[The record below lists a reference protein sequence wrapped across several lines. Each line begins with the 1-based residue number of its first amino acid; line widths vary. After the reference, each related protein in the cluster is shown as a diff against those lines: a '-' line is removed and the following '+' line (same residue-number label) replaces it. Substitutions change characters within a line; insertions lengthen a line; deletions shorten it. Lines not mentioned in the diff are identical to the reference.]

1 MKYYV
6 LRPDL
11 TPYEGMIVNKDSKL
25 KFKNEKVEQKLEN
38 LKLTTKQKVVTDK
51 YTTKSELT
59 INLDEGEILLFEN
72 ENRGW
77 FLPAQSIGTIETAIN
92 DYKTLAEVLDGD
104 KGDTRGNEN

>member
-38 LKLTTKQKVVTDK
+38 LKLTTKQ
-51 YTTKSELT
+51 
-59 INLDEGEILLFEN
+59 N
-72 ENRGW
+72 
-77 FLPAQSIGTIETAIN
+77 
-92 DYKTLAEVLDGD
+92 
-104 KGDTRGNEN
+104 